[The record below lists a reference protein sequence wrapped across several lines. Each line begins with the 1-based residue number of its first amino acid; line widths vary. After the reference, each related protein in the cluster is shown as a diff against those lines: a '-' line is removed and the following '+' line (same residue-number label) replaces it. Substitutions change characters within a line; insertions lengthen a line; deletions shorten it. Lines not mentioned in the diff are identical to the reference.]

1 MDISKFRKTCPI
13 KIFSHL
19 FVIFSLQNLENYYK
33 VWKKDKIKKKK
44 KKTRSREVTLA
55 IRELTETNYLSL
67 ILFICA
73 TRSEITPTFS
83 GKS

>member
-1 MDISKFRKTCPI
+1 MDISKLRKTCPI

-44 KKTRSREVTLA
+44 KKDKIKGSNISNKRTYLNKLF
-55 IRELTETNYLSL
+55 ELNFIYL
-67 ILFICA
+67 CN
-73 TRSEITPTFS
+73 
-83 GKS
+83 